1 MADTFTNA
9 LSRVR
14 LDKSTLVLG
23 TAVLGTALVL
33 PSIYSD
39 YRTFRNYGPGGL
51 PNNVIGWLTCR
62 ALLQPFKREMFST
75 EEYVKRMEAAEGHGK
90 GDEGFLELS
99 PEQLASRSSADRPIV
114 GPHVVPQRQLTQI
127 PEEEVMEKLRAA
139 FSAFGYRN
147 HHLVKVERSNLEKH
161 SDALFLADHLPATD
175 LAQTMQGEI
184 AHIHSCHDHSIHVVC
199 SPADSSGKKI
209 IEAGWG
215 QRHGFSGTSAM
226 AYLSLGTVPDFPSE
240 YILIYAPRTEADIK
254 TVMDIIAAGVKFMT
268 GREDTR

>member
-1 MADTFTNA
+1 MADTFTHA

-14 LDKSTLVLG
+14 LDRLTLALSTA
-23 TAVLGTALVL
+23 AVLGTALVL
-33 PSIYSD
+33 PSVYRD

-62 ALLQPFKREMFST
+62 ALFQPFKGEMFST
-75 EEYVKRMEAAEGHGK
+75 EEYVRRVEAAEGHGK

-99 PEQLASRSSADRPIV
+99 PEQLASRSVTDRPVV

-127 PEEEVMEKLRAA
+127 PDEDVMEKLRSA

-147 HHLVKVERSNLEKH
+147 HHLVKVEYSNLERH

-184 AHIHSCHDHSIHVVC
+184 VHIHSGYDHSIHVVC
-199 SPADSSGKKI
+199 SPADCKKI
-209 IEAGWG
+209 LDAGWG

-226 AYLSLGTVPDFPSE
+226 TYLSLGTLPDLPLE

-254 TVMDIIAAGVKFMT
+254 TIMDIIAAGVKFMT